1 MLTDSRI
8 HLHVWGIRNCDTVRA
23 ALKWLEARRVPHTFH
38 DFRTDGLP
46 EDELRRWLATA
57 HGPLLLNRRSAT
69 WRKLDAAQKEAA
81 ETDPVALFLEHP
93 TLIKRPVFTDGETVL
108 DVGFSPQSLEDYI

>member
-57 HGPLLLNRRSAT
+57 HGPLLLN
-69 WRKLDAAQKEAA
+69 QKGAHMY
-81 ETDPVALFLEHP
+81 TRIYFLRFP
-93 TLIKRPVFTDGETVL
+93 KETV
-108 DVGFSPQSLEDYI
+108 DKPIIYYHTNW